1 MGFFPIENNMV
12 ESKKY
17 LLIVVEGPSDRT
29 SLENALR
36 KMLTDIGSTRNLEI
50 DVVHGDLLVVDKN
63 KKLITYNKEEE
74 NVTSQIEAKIKKLH
88 LKPSDIIAISM
99 ITDLDACFAPN
110 SFFSENPSYEKVF
123 YNLEKN
129 ICERKD
135 INNLIDMRKKKLS
148 VIRRM
153 HNKSHINIGG
163 HLIKYRLFYLNVDLE
178 WVFHS
183 KLNQTNL
190 EKTTLSEKFDDK
202 YGNNTDEFLSFIN
215 SLPKKSDSFLES
227 WNAVF
232 NGEIEPLEKA
242 TNINQLI
249 EWISKC

>member
-1 MGFFPIENNMV
+1 MA

-29 SLENALR
+29 SFENALR
-36 KMLTDIGSTRNLEI
+36 KMLADIGSTRNLEI
-50 DVVHGDLLVVDKN
+50 DVVHGDLLTMDKN
-63 KKLITYNKEEE
+63 KRLIPYNKEEE
-74 NVTSQIEAKIKKLH
+74 NVATQIERKIKNLH
-88 LKPSDIIAISM
+88 LKPSDVIAVSM
-99 ITDLDACFAPN
+99 ITDLDACFAPD
-110 SFFSENPSYEKVF
+110 SFFSDNPSIKKAF
-123 YNLEKN
+123 YNLERN

-135 INNLIDMRKKKLS
+135 IDSLIAIRRKKLS

-153 HNKSHINIGG
+153 HNKTHVNIGG
-163 HLIKYRLFYLNVDLE
+163 VLIKYRLFYLNVDLE

-183 KLNQTNL
+183 RLNQTKL
-190 EKTTLSEKFDDK
+190 EKTTLSEQFDDE
-202 YGNNTDEFLSFIN
+202 YGNDTDGFIAFVN
-215 SLPKKSDSFLES
+215 SLPKKSDDFIES

-249 EWISKC
+249 KWISEL